1 MLRTVMNGFVL
12 WAITLTLFVG
22 LLILSGCTG
31 LMSDTDFARYYVG
44 DCFSENRD
52 GYNIK
57 LNDSFF
63 ANITYK
69 NEEIEIYK
77 LLDTTSSDYFGNSEL
92 YYSDNINECYC
103 SDSDII
109 VYSSTNNKYVMIDC
123 NDMNNTQSFSETDIE
138 KIDLSEFTKVILP

>member
-1 MLRTVMNGFVL
+1 MNGFVL

-22 LLILSGCTG
+22 LLMLSGCTG
-31 LMSDTDFARYYVG
+31 LMSDTDFARYHVG

-92 YYSDNINECYC
+92 YYSD
-103 SDSDII
+103 SDII

>member
-22 LLILSGCTG
+22 LLMLSGCTG
-31 LMSDTDFARYYVG
+31 LMSDTDFARYHVG

-92 YYSDNINECYC
+92 YYSD
-103 SDSDII
+103 SDII